1 MEPTC
6 LIVGG
11 GLAAATAAL
20 TLRTEGYGGRI
31 AIICDEEHPPYSRPP
46 LSKSV
51 IRGEVDASR
60 THLRPG
66 KTWENKDIELL
77 LGRACIDID
86 VAGHR
91 VRLADGERLGYDK
104 LLLATGG
111 KPRTLP
117 GTEELPGVHVLRTID
132 DSVAIARR
140 LGAGRRLI
148 VIGAGFIGAE
158 LAASAR
164 TLGTEV
170 TVIEAEPR
178 PLSRSLPPAL
188 GEIYAEL
195 HRGHGVDLRLGSGVS
210 RLVRD
215 GEGASAI
222 GVDGREHAGDC
233 IVVAVGL
240 VPDVDLARRAGLAVA
255 DRPPGGIIVDEY
267 CRTSAPDVYAAGDV
281 ANHPNPLLARRVRI
295 EHWQNAQHQGAA
307 AARNMLGLNRPFAEV
322 PWVWSDQYDT
332 NLQIAGIPEPA
343 DRVVLRGDVGSWEF
357 TAFLLRDGVL
367 AACVGVNRADDVR
380 LARKLI
386 GRGVRPDPDLL
397 AYHGYDLTA
406 LDPGAEAAGI
416 PLLFF

>member
-1 MEPTC
+1 MEPTS

-20 TLRTEGYGGRI
+20 TLRTEGYDGRI
-31 AIICDEEHPPYSRPP
+31 VIVGDEEHPPYSRPL

-51 IRGEVDASR
+51 IRGEVDPSR
-60 THLRPG
+60 THLRPD
-66 KTWENKDIELL
+66 KVWESKGIELL
-77 LGRACIDID
+77 LGRACVDID
-86 VAGHR
+86 VAGHQ

-117 GTEELPGVHVLRTID
+117 GTEDLPGVHVLRTID
-132 DSVAIARR
+132 DSVAIQRR
-140 LGAGRRLI
+140 LGAGRRLV

-164 TLGTEV
+164 ALSTEV
-170 TVIEAEPR
+170 TVIEAESR
-178 PLSRSLPPAL
+178 PMSRSLPPAL
-188 GEIYAEL
+188 GEIYAGL
-195 HRGHGVDLRLGSGVS
+195 HRDHGVDLRLGTGVS

-215 GEGASAI
+215 AEAASLI
-222 GVDGREHAGDC
+222 GVDGRGHAGDC

-240 VPDVDLARRAGLAVA
+240 VPDVGLARRAGLAVA
-255 DRPPGGIIVDEY
+255 DRPPGGIVVDKY

-281 ANHPNPLLARRVRI
+281 ANHPNPLLSRRVRI

-322 PWVWSDQYDT
+322 PWVWSDQYGT
-332 NLQIAGIPEPA
+332 NLQIAGLPEPT
-343 DRVVLRGDVGSWEF
+343 DRVVLRGDVDSWDF

-386 GRGVRPDPDLL
+386 GLGVRPDPDLL
-397 AYHGYDLTA
+397 ANHDYDLTA
-406 LDPGAEAAGI
+406 LHPGAGTAA
-416 PLLFF
+416 